1 MQSSESAYCAE
12 QVRRYDRERYVT
24 ALFADAR
31 RRDALLALYAFN
43 LELART
49 PDSVSEPMLGEIRLQ
64 WWREAVAEIFE
75 ARPRRHEVV
84 AALAS
89 AVTGRPDLRSEL
101 EALIDART
109 ADLYE
114 TRYADL
120 DELESYLDT
129 TSGRV
134 VRLALAVLGIDPED
148 SVNAAARQ
156 VGIGFGLAGVIRA
169 LPFHIRQRRVYLP
182 EDLLAQQGLSRDDVL
197 AGRGAERLSPIIS
210 KLARIGQQHLK
221 DARAVRGRV
230 PAGATAALLPA
241 TLADRH
247 LAQFAEHGRPAD
259 TQIVNLVPPWQIL
272 RLAAKA
278 WRGRY

>member
-84 AALAS
+84 AALAG
-89 AVTGRPDLRSEL
+89 AVTARPDLRSEL

-109 ADLYE
+109 ADLHE

-169 LPFHIRQRRVYLP
+169 LPFHVRQRRIYLP

-197 AGRGAERLSPIIS
+197 AGRGAEQLSPIIS
-210 KLARIGQQHLK
+210 ELARIGQQHLQ

>member
-84 AALAS
+84 AALAG
-89 AVTGRPDLRSEL
+89 AVTARPDLRSEL

-134 VRLALAVLGIDPED
+134 VRLALAVLGINPED
-148 SVNAAARQ
+148 SVNATARQ

-169 LPFHIRQRRVYLP
+169 LPFHIRQRRIYLP

-197 AGRGAERLSPIIS
+197 AGRGAERLSPIVAE
-210 KLARIGQQHLK
+210 LARIGQQHLK

-259 TQIVNLVPPWQIL
+259 TPGTNLVPPWQIL